1 MTAHGDDA
9 AIRAALLALVVEPV
23 ARADWQ
29 DVLRR
34 AADAA
39 PEQTVASL
47 QWRPAARRARGQ
59 GWGTRPRCQSQ
70 DGLEEAFGWGTR
82 GL

>member
-9 AIRAALLALVVEPV
+9 AIRATLEALVVETV

-34 AADAA
+34 AADAT
-39 PEQTVASL
+39 PERTVASL
-47 QWRPAARRARGQ
+47 QWRPGARRARAQ
-59 GWGTRPRCQSQ
+59 GWGTRPRCQPQ
-70 DGLEEAFGWGTR
+70 GALEEAFGWGTR